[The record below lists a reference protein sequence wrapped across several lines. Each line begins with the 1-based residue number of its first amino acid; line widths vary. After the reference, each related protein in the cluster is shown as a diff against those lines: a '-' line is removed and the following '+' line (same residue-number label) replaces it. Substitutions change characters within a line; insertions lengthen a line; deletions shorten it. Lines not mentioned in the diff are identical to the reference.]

1 MKVRKPDFIFKTDT
15 PTHWL
20 GGSPFKTH
28 LCNSFTLMFPAGEK
42 FFIRSV
48 QKFLPQI
55 KDERLKAEARLFIRQ
70 EAQHYLEHEK
80 FFQILKAQGYDIE
93 KILDVVEGLIT
104 KITENHISDKTAM
117 ALTAGCEHITALLS
131 EIALADDFFKDAPE
145 DLKALFEWHSGEE
158 LEHRSVAFDVLE
170 VADSSYPHRVA
181 GLVGAYVF
189 FSVFASYIT
198 CSLLWQDKT
207 LFKVRT
213 VRDALDCFFFKHKLF
228 PKAAAIFARYLLPD
242 FHPSRYKELE
252 SMAES
257 VFNRYSNYG
266 VA

>member
-1 MKVRKPDFIFKTDT
+1 MKVRKPDFNFKTDT
-15 PTHWL
+15 PAHWVA
-20 GGSPFKTH
+20 GSPFKTH
-28 LCNSFTLMFPAGEK
+28 LCNSFTLLFPAGEK

-48 QKFLPQI
+48 QKILPKI
-55 KDERLKAEARLFIRQ
+55 TDERLKAEARLFIRQ

-93 KILDVVEGLIT
+93 KILNVVDKVVTNIS
-104 KITENHISDKTAM
+104 ENHLTDKTAM
-117 ALTAGCEHITALLS
+117 AITAGCEHLTALLS
-131 EIALADDFFKDAPE
+131 EIALTDNFFKDAPE

-181 GLVGAYVF
+181 GLIGAYVF
-189 FSVFASYIT
+189 FVALTTYIT
-198 CSLLWQDKT
+198 TSLMWQDKS
-207 LFKVRT
+207 LFRVRT
-213 VRDALDCFFFKHKLF
+213 IKDAMNIFFFEHMLL
-228 PKAAAIFARYLLPD
+228 PKAAGIFARYLLPD

-252 SMAES
+252 ELAES
-257 VFNRYSNYG
+257 VFNRYSRYG

>member
-1 MKVRKPDFIFKTDT
+1 MKVRKPDFNFKTDT
-15 PTHWL
+15 PAHWL

-28 LCNSFTLMFPAGEK
+28 LCNSFTLLFPAGEK

-80 FFQILKAQGYDIE
+80 FFQILKAQGYDIN

-104 KITENHISDKTAM
+104 KISENHLSDKTAM
-117 ALTAGCEHITALLS
+117 AITAGCEHITALLS
-131 EIALADDFFKDAPE
+131 EIALTDDFFQDAPE

-158 LEHRSVAFDVLE
+158 LEHRSVAFDVFE
-170 VADSSYPHRVA
+170 VANPSYGHKVA
-181 GLVGAYVF
+181 GLIGAYVF
-189 FSVFASYIT
+189 FSVFTSYIT

-207 LFKVRT
+207 LFKART
-213 VRDALDCFFFKHKLF
+213 VIDAMDCFFFKHKLF
-228 PKAAAIFARYLLPD
+228 PKALAIFARYLLPD